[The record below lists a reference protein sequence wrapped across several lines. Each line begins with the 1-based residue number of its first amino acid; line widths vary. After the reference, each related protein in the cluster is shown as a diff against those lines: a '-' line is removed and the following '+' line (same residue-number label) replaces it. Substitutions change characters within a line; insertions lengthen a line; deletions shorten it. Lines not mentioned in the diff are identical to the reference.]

1 MKNKNFYLRAID
13 NIQLY
18 FAAIMLICM
27 VTQVSAESMS
37 LRKSTLDYYHE
48 WSRATDVELEA
59 LRGGFILP
67 NGVRIDLSLEKFIH
81 LNGNELYSSFFQL
94 PGEGVTLQAGVQ
106 NLVSDAIVMPEFSTI
121 IQNSLDSQQIE
132 ALTKINIEISNL
144 QGIMSGNGN
153 HRVFTD
159 FVAPALLQ

>member
-1 MKNKNFYLRAID
+1 MKNKNFYSRAVN

-18 FAAIMLICM
+18 FVVIMLFCG
-27 VTQVSAESMS
+27 TAQVSAESMS
-37 LRKSTLDYYHE
+37 MRKSTLDYYHE
-48 WSRATDVELEA
+48 WSRATDEELEA

-67 NGVRIDLSLEKFIH
+67 NGVHINLSLERLIR
-81 LNGNELYSSFFQL
+81 LNDELVRSFSYQL
-94 PGEGVTLQAGVQ
+94 PGEGVILQAGVQ

-121 IQNSLDSQQIE
+121 IQNGLDSQKIE
-132 ALTKINIEISNL
+132 AMTKIDIEVSNI